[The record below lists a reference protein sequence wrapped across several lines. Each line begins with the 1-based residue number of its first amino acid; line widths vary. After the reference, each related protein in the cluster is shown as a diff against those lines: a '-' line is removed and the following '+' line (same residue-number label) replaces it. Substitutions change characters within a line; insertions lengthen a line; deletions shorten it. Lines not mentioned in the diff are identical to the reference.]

1 VSGEARP
8 GRLARLDARLVPSL
22 AGAVRGTGRGLH
34 RLLGATGPPGRWLAR
49 TSRSYPIVV
58 TAVAAVAVTAA
69 LLLTTG
75 GDDHQAVAPAPPNP
89 AVVLPGNQL
98 GPTAGEPVSTYLAA
112 AQQRRSELSVS
123 KAPKATAVMDFSG
136 YLTAS
141 AALSEISGRRGLQ
154 VDAVFVRVAPPR
166 SGPIHTVTLA
176 PGADLS
182 TALTRVAA
190 NAHRVVVNYRKAV
203 ARAKSDPT
211 AANVQVVTDYAQ
223 IAREARTDAIG
234 IGASQGCV
242 FAMEITG
249 PPAELLALARRPGVR
264 VVDPAPP
271 TVSVADLMI
280 VPLEPQVVRVVPPL
294 EFSDY

>member
-1 VSGEARP
+1 MTGEARP

-22 AGAVRGTGRGLH
+22 AGAARGTGRGLH
-34 RLLGATGPPGRWLAR
+34 RLLGVTGPPGRWVAR
-49 TSRSYPIVV
+49 TSRDNPIVV
-58 TAVAAVAVTAA
+58 TAVAAVAVTAV
-69 LLLTTG
+69 LLVTTG
-75 GDDHQAVAPAPPNP
+75 GDDHHAVAPAPANP
-89 AVVLPGNQL
+89 AVALPGGQL
-98 GPTAGEPVSTYLAA
+98 GPTAGQPVSTYLAA

-123 KAPKATAVMDFSG
+123 KAPKATAVVDFTG
-136 YLTAS
+136 YLTAR
-141 AALSEISGRRGLQ
+141 AAVSELAGRQGLQ
-154 VDAVFVRVAPPR
+154 VDAAFVRVAPPQ
-166 SGPIHTVTLA
+166 SGPIHSVTLA

-190 NAHRVVVNYRKAV
+190 NSHRVVVNYRKAV

-223 IAREARTDAIG
+223 IAREARTDSVG
-234 IGASQGCV
+234 ISASQGCV

-249 PPAELLALARRPGVR
+249 PPAQLLALARRPGVR

-280 VPLEPQVVRVVPPL
+280 VPLEPQTLGVVPPL
-294 EFSDY
+294 EFADY